1 MRELNL
7 RGASRGER
15 PRVLRQRLERVHAVV
30 DRALDVVHGVL
41 GGSTEDDGGDAGGL
55 VVLLDDD
62 ALGPANLDE
71 VDGGDVA
78 ELVSLGSAEL
88 DDAGGVGGAAEPSE
102 LELGGDLDGHEVV
115 ALDEVHGHLA
125 EGLAGDHNLRAGFG
139 DLLDVLLHLLLLAE
153 GVILELLTAGD
164 EHGAL
169 GLRGGGVHGAAE
181 HGNLGVL
188 HVLHRAL
195 DVAANHHALH
205 DFVLVEAR
213 ADDLRDADVVHVE
226 VELVLRAHV
235 DARLRARLRE

>member
-30 DRALDVVHGVL
+30 DRALDVVHDVL
-41 GGSTEDDGGDAGGL
+41 RGPAQHHGGHARRL

-62 ALGPANLDE
+62 ALRPADLLHVDLRNVPELVRGGARELDE
-71 VDGGDVA
+71 SDRVRR
-78 ELVSLGSAEL
+78 
-88 DDAGGVGGAAEPSE
+88 AAEPSE
-102 LELGGDLDGHEVV
+102 FKLRGHLDRHEAVSF
-115 ALDEVHGHLA
+115 DEVQRHLP
-125 EGLAGDHNLRAGFG
+125 EGLPGDDNLGAAVR
-139 DLLDVLLHLLLLAE
+139 DHLDVLLHLLFLALAVRLQVR
-153 GVILELLTAGD
+153 GVVD
-164 EHGAL
+164 DDRAL
-169 GLRGGGVHGAAE
+169 RLRRRGVDRAPEDGH
-181 HGNLGVL
+181 LGVL